1 MDDSRA
7 ARPGKVGLAAG
18 ESNDG
23 GDKIHGSK
31 DGFLAD
37 DVAVVILKKIA
48 TNENILDLRIGN
60 GDIDSAGRLR
70 FRMRTCNAGDT
81 NAKLC
86 AGFLSCADCHLGGDR
101 TGINSIILD
110 GIRFDGDKVRF
121 GSGRVSDKAIL
132 HNAGCAG
139 DAGERGREE
148 AGGAAFG
155 SRDVNGFGFEQLNKL
170 LGGLRDRIHKQRS
183 FEWEDVRQ
191 GFATLVFIFLIEQ
204 NEEQPGKKD
213 LTGMKELIR
222 GKRDRTFVRFLVVDN
237 SMKTGISK
245 NGGTEIGDC
254 MGVIGEEQ
262 RINQKRDYDAS

>member
-1 MDDSRA
+1 MDNGGTAGPS
-7 ARPGKVGLAAG
+7 KVGLAAG
-18 ESNDG
+18 GSDDG

-31 DGFLAD
+31 DGFLTD

-48 TNENILDLRIGN
+48 ANENILDLRIGH

-70 FRMRTCNAGDT
+70 FCMRTCNAGDA

-86 AGFLSCADCHLGGDR
+86 AGFLSCADCHLGSDR

-110 GIRFDGDKVRF
+110 GVRFDRDKVHF
-121 GSGRVSDKAIL
+121 GSGRVSDKAVL

-139 DAGERGREE
+139 DTGERGREE
-148 AGGAAFG
+148 SGSAAFS
-155 SRDVNGFGFEQLNKL
+155 SRDVKRFGFEQLNKL

-213 LTGMKELIR
+213 LADMKELVG
-222 GKRDRTFVRFLVVDN
+222 GKRDRTFVRFLVIDN
-237 SMKTGISK
+237 SMKTGIGK
-245 NGGTEIGDC
+245 NGGTEIDNC
-254 MGVIGEEQ
+254 MRIIGEEQ
-262 RINQKRDYDAS
+262 RINQKRNRNAS